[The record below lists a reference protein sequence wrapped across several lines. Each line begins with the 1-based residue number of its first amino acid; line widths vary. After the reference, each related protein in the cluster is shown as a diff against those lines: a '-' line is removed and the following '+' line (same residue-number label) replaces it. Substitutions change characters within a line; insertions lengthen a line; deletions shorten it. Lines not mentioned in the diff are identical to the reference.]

1 MEWKY
6 FFWLNILKIPYCVWY
21 LRCCLYSWQNSS
33 NRSKVIAWAKNCPR
47 NSFNQSST
55 EMRYSRLLFDH
66 YVTNNRKQ
74 IPDQA
79 PLITANTT
87 FVACLRSRFGKAHVS
102 TAFWSKFWEK
112 NTLGICH
119 SMHSLRF
126 LSLGFIYCSICFS
139 KNPKKPQIIQHSQN
153 LSWHKKK

>member
-1 MEWKY
+1 MSD
-6 FFWLNILKIPYCVWY
+6 ILDVVYITDRTVPTD
-21 LRCCLYSWQNSS
+21 LRFT
-33 NRSKVIAWAKNCPR
+33 AWAKNCPR

-139 KNPKKPQIIQHSQN
+139 KKPKKPQIIQHSQN